1 MALTQKRDTFTFTQT
16 ESATEWTIAH
26 SAGTTAPVV
35 SVWINEG
42 STAVAI
48 IPKEIQI
55 VDANNLIIKFSAAH
69 SGTAVIG

>member
-1 MALTQKRDTFTFTQT
+1 MAHAPKRDTFTFTQT
-16 ESATEWTIAH
+16 EAATEWNITH
-26 SAGTTAPVV
+26 SAGTAAPVV
-35 SVWINEG
+35 SVWVNEG

-55 VDANNLIIKFSAAH
+55 VDVNNLKIKFSAAH